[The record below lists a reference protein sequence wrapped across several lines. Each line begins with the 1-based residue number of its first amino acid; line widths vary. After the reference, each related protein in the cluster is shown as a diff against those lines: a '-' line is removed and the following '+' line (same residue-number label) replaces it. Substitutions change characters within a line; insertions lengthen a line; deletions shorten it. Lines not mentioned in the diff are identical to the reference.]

1 MTRRARAN
9 AASTA
14 DGFADIELVAES
26 GASNVDYTG
35 RSFMSFVDVIAKKR
49 DGDALSHEDID
60 AFVQGV
66 GAADIPDYQA
76 SALLMAIVLRGM
88 SDQETA
94 WLTDAMVRSGERVDL
109 SGIPGTKVG
118 KHSTGGVGD
127 KVSIVLAPVVAACGV
142 VLPKMSGRGL
152 GHTGGTLD
160 KLEAIPGFRV
170 NLSIEEFR
178 RMLADV
184 GTSIVGQTSSL
195 APADK
200 KLYALRDV
208 TATVPSIPLIAA
220 SVMSKKLAEGAGA
233 LVLDV
238 KCGHGAFMKS
248 DTDARELARL
258 MVSIGSQAGLRTEA
272 FITDMDAP
280 LGRAVGNA
288 VEIVECIETLKGQGP
303 DDISALVVVLASRML
318 VVSGRYGEH
327 DAEPAVR
334 GALSSGKALEKM
346 RAMVEWQGGDVRVL
360 DDYERLPG
368 AARRHAIAAGQDGY
382 VAALQADLIGRASM
396 ALGAGRQRI
405 EDRID
410 HGAGVWIAKKPGD
423 RVCAGE
429 TILELL
435 YNDGR
440 GLGEASALAHAAI
453 RLTAEPPVLRP
464 LVLGTVA

>member
-1 MTRRARAN
+1 
-9 AASTA
+9 
-14 DGFADIELVAES
+14 
-26 GASNVDYTG
+26 
-35 RSFMSFVDVIAKKR
+35 MSFVDVIAKKR
-49 DGDALSHEDID
+49 DGHALSRED
-60 AFVQGV
+60 AEEFVHGV
-66 GAADIPDYQA
+66 STAGVPDYQA
-76 SALLMAIVLRGM
+76 SALLMAIVIRGM
-88 SDQETA
+88 SDQETVS
-94 WLTDAMVRSGERVDL
+94 LTDAMVRSGDRVDL
-109 SGIPGTKVG
+109 SDIPGTKVG

-127 KVSIVLAPVVAACGV
+127 KVSIMLAPVVAACGV

-170 NLSIEEFR
+170 NLSIDEFV

-184 GTSIVGQTSSL
+184 GTSIVGQTASL

-220 SVMSKKLAEGAGA
+220 SVMSKKLAEGSDA

-248 DTDARELARL
+248 ETDARELARL
-258 MVSIGSQAGLRTEA
+258 MVSIGSQGGLRTEA
-272 FITDMDAP
+272 FITDMEAP
-280 LGRAVGNA
+280 IGRAVGNA
-288 VEIVECIETLKGQGP
+288 LEIVECIETLKGHGP
-303 DDISALVVVLASRML
+303 DDLSALVVALASRIL
-318 VVSGRYGEH
+318 VVSGRYTEP

-334 GALSSGKALEKM
+334 CALSSGKALEKM
-346 RAMVEWQGGDVRVL
+346 RAMIEWQGGDAGVL
-360 DDYERLPG
+360 DDYTRLPRVAHRRAIT
-368 AARRHAIAAGQDGY
+368 AAKGGY
-382 VAALQADLIGRASM
+382 VAALQADLVGRAAM

-410 HGAGVWIAKKPGD
+410 HGAGVLIARKPGEPV
-423 RVCAGE
+423 RAGE

-435 YNDGR
+435 YNDDR
-440 GLGEASALAHAAI
+440 GLGDASALAQSAI
-453 RLTAEPPVLRP
+453 RLATEPPVLRP